1 MRILGR
7 VSGSINRDDVST
19 WLWPPFHL
27 AVTGV
32 SIGSSDVIRRA
43 AAASDTSLR
52 RTAAAEAEVLRR
64 TLGAAD
70 TVLRK

>member
-32 SIGSSDVIRRA
+32 SIGASDVMRRT

-52 RTAAAEAEVLRR
+52 RTAAGDSQVLRR
-64 TLGAAD
+64 TQGAAD